1 MVLNIAYMNDVR
13 NNVKRLEMNNHLP
26 YWKLSG
32 NSVIQD
38 NSFRELAS
46 FQKKRVPYVGAAA
59 CIG

>member
-1 MVLNIAYMNDVR
+1 MNDVR

-46 FQKKRVPYVGAAA
+46 FQKKIKYSNLRMKIVNKTTKW
-59 CIG
+59 